1 MDTSWD
7 NLPVKLIA
15 PVRHTIHD
23 FGFKSMTPV
32 QAACIPL
39 LLSYKDVAAEAVTG
53 SGKTLAFLI
62 PLVQILE
69 QRKEPLRKHDI
80 GAVIV
85 SPTRELATQI
95 HEVLQGFLK
104 HIPQL
109 TSMLTVG
116 GSFAGDDLQT
126 YKKTGAH
133 IIVATPGRLQDLLSR
148 NAFEGLSLAA
158 GVRALEIL
166 ILDEADRLL
175 DLGFFNTLNTIFAYL
190 PKQRRTGLFSA
201 TQTSDVISLVR
212 AGLRNPLQVKV
223 KEKEATGDERT
234 PLSLQNYY
242 MVCEEEKKLG
252 ILVKLLKERDS
263 MKTMI
268 FLPTC
273 ACVEYFTDILRALL
287 LNIKIL
293 SLHGKM
299 KEKRF
304 KIFDKFRSLEAGVL
318 LCTDVMCRGVDIPSV
333 DWVIQYDPP
342 STASAFVHRCG
353 RTARSGNEGSALVLL
368 RQCETDYVEFIHL
381 NQKVTLHEMEPP
393 KDVPELL
400 NKLRKFQLEDRS
412 VMDKA
417 NRAFVSFIQSY
428 AKHEC
433 NVILNIKH
441 LNLGHTAASF
451 GLLRLPRMPEL
462 KGVHITDFVSV
473 KMNYNTIAYKDKQK
487 EKSRQQKLSTY
498 RETGQWPGMKPY
510 KPKAEAWSQ
519 KKERK
524 EKKKKRNEKKVKK
537 RGHRFTQEEL
547 DDLDEDFRMVKK
559 LKKGKI
565 KPTDFD
571 KHFGCEVEGE
581 TEENNEGKLL
591 VDVSEENVKC

>member
-7 NLPVKLIA
+7 NLPVKLLA
-15 PVRHTIHD
+15 PVKRTIQD
-23 FGFKSMTPV
+23 FGFQSMTPV

-39 LLSYKDVAAEAVTG
+39 LLSHKDVAAEAVTG

-62 PLVQILE
+62 PIIQILK
-69 QRKEPLRKHDI
+69 QREDPLKKHDI
-80 GAVIV
+80 GALIV

-104 HIPQL
+104 YCPQI

-126 YKKTGAH
+126 FKSRGAH
-133 IIVATPGRLQDLLSR
+133 ILVSTPGRLEDLLAR
-148 NAFEGLSLAA
+148 NTFEGPSLAA
-158 GVRALEIL
+158 GVKALEIL

-175 DLGFFNTLNTIFAYL
+175 DLGFFSTLNTIFAYL

-201 TQTSDVISLVR
+201 TQTSDVISLIR

-223 KEKEATGDERT
+223 KEKDATGDDRT
-234 PLSLQNYY
+234 PLSLHNYY
-242 MVCEEEKKLG
+242 MVCEEEKKFD
-252 ILVKLLKERDS
+252 ILVKLLQDRESK
-263 MKTMI
+263 KTML

-273 ACVEYFTDILRALL
+273 ACVEYFTIVLKELL
-287 LNIKIL
+287 KNIQFL

-304 KIFDKFRSLEAGVL
+304 KVFDKFRALKSGVL

-353 RTARSGNEGSALVLL
+353 RTARSGNEGSAIVLL
-368 RQCETDYVEFIHL
+368 RPCETDYVEFIEL
-381 NQKVTLHEMEPP
+381 NQKVTLNPLDSP
-393 KDVPELL
+393 TDVPELL
-400 NKLRKFQLEDRS
+400 KKLRKLQLQDRS

-433 NVILNIKH
+433 NVILNVKS
-441 LNLGHTAASF
+441 LSLGRTASSF
-451 GLLRLPRMPEL
+451 GLLKLPKMPEL
-462 KGVHITDFVSV
+462 KGVNVTDFVPV

-487 EKSRQQKLSTY
+487 EKSRQQKLSIY

-510 KPKAEAWSQ
+510 TPKPEPWSQ
-519 KKERK
+519 KKDK
-524 EKKKKRNEKKVKK
+524 MEKKKKRHEKKLK
-537 RGHRFTQEEL
+537 RGHQFTQEDL
-547 DDLDEDFRMVKK
+547 DDLEEDFRMVKK
-559 LKKGKI
+559 LKRGKV
-565 KPTDFD
+565 KTKDFD
-571 KHFGCEVEGE
+571 KHFGCDVDDETQEDDEGDASR
-581 TEENNEGKLL
+581 NK
-591 VDVSEENVKC
+591 